1 MCIFGMSDD
10 LSGDFPLKKVW
21 HVTMVSH
28 ILEHQTDYSYVTSVS
43 RWLSL
48 AFDSVLEPHCR
59 IGWAMSLLNPKS
71 QAPAQA
77 LTLLYI
83 GGASSTSNLLS
94 CQEVDGAGET

>member
-1 MCIFGMSDD
+1 
-10 LSGDFPLKKVW
+10 
-21 HVTMVSH
+21 MVSH